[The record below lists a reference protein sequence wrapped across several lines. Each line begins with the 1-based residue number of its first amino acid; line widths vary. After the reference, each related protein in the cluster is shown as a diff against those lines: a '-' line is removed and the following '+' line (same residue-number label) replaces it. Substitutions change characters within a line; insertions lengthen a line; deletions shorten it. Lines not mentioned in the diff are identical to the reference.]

1 MDLASQEDKRVSGAG
16 GSNEA
21 SEETGAGR
29 WAGWPLDRILVI
41 AGFVA
46 TVLAGVILGSGDPS
60 LVGPILILLLPG
72 IVFTGLLL
80 WRPRPTFYLL
90 AGLANSVLAITT
102 IPFGLF
108 GALANPLLG
117 PVYSAVV
124 LTTLSLVLA
133 LPAGLLGFR
142 RGRAGLREP
151 NLAEGIRSLQ
161 GFAVIAIVSLSI
173 GAIAAGSL
181 AYQNVTARQPSVGPV
196 YDFPVVMNIS
206 ILASNSRFSPAAFNL
221 TASVVTKITILNED
235 DAPHTF
241 TYTINGTTY
250 SHDLMGSSTTQF
262 YVQFTRPGMVPF
274 SSVLTPDVGMN
285 GTMRIVSP

>member
-1 MDLASQEDKRVSGAG
+1 
-16 GSNEA
+16 
-21 SEETGAGR
+21 
-29 WAGWPLDRILVI
+29 VI

-46 TVLAGVILGSGDPS
+46 TVLAGVILGSGDAS

-80 WRPRPTFYLL
+80 WRPRPAFYLL
-90 AGLANSVLAITT
+90 AGIANSVLAITT

-161 GFAVIAIVSLSI
+161 GFAVIAIVSLSV

-181 AYQNVTARQPSVGPV
+181 AYQNVTARAPSVGPV
-196 YDFPVVMNIS
+196 YDIPVAANVSM
-206 ILASNSRFSPAAFNL
+206 LASNSRFSPTAINL

-241 TYTINGTTY
+241 TYTNNGTRY
-250 SHDLMGSSTTQF
+250 SHDLMGSRTTQF
-262 YVQFTRPGMVPF
+262 FVLFSRPGIVPF
-274 SSVLTPDVGMN
+274 SSVLAADVGMN
-285 GTMRIVSP
+285 GTMTIVSP

>member
-1 MDLASQEDKRVSGAG
+1 MDLRSQGEKGVPGTDQSD
-16 GSNEA
+16 EA
-21 SEETGAGR
+21 AEETGAGR
-29 WAGWPLDRILVI
+29 WAGWPLNRVLVI

-108 GALANPLLG
+108 GALGNPLLG

-151 NLAEGIRSLQ
+151 NLAEGIRSIQ
-161 GFAVIAIVSLSI
+161 GFAVIAIVSLSV

-181 AYQNVTARQPSVGPV
+181 AYQNVTARAPSAGPV
-196 YDFPVVMNIS
+196 YDIPMVASVSM
-206 ILASNSRFSPAAFNL
+206 LASNSRFSPTAINV

-241 TYTINGTTY
+241 TYTNNGTGY
-250 SHDLMGSSTTQF
+250 SHDLMGGRTTQF
-262 YVQFTRPGMVPF
+262 FVLFSRPGIVPF
-274 SSVLTPDVGMN
+274 SSVLTADVGMN
-285 GTMRIVSP
+285 GTMTIVSP

>member
-1 MDLASQEDKRVSGAG
+1 MDMRSQEDKGVPEAG
-16 GSNEA
+16 KSDEA
-21 SEETGAGR
+21 AQETGAGR
-29 WAGWPLDRILVI
+29 WAGWPLDRVLVI

-133 LPAGLLGFR
+133 LPAGVIAFR

-151 NLAEGIRSLQ
+151 HLSEGIRSLH
-161 GFAVIAIVSLSI
+161 GFAVIAIVSLSV

-181 AYQNVTARQPSVGPV
+181 AYQNVTARAPSVGPV
-196 YDFPVVMNIS
+196 YDIPAVANVS
-206 ILASNSRFSPAAFNL
+206 VLASNSRFSPTAFNL
-221 TASVVTKITILNED
+221 TASMVTKITILNED
-235 DAPHTF
+235 DTPHTF
-241 TYTINGTTY
+241 TYTNNGTRY
-250 SHDLMGSSTTQF
+250 SHDLTGSSTTQF
-262 YVQFTRPGMVPF
+262 FVLFSQPGTVPF

-285 GTMRIVSP
+285 GTMTVVAP

>member
-1 MDLASQEDKRVSGAG
+1 MAAS
-16 GSNEA
+16 
-21 SEETGAGR
+21 R
-29 WAGWPLDRILVI
+29 WADWTLDRVLVI

-46 TVLAGVILGSGDPS
+46 TVWASFILGSGEPA
-60 LVGPILILLLPG
+60 LIGPILILLLPG

-80 WRPRPTFYLL
+80 WRPRPGFFLL
-90 AGLANSVLAITT
+90 AGIANSVLAITT

-161 GFAVIAIVSLSI
+161 GFAAIAIVSRI
-173 GAIAAGSL
+173 VGAI
-181 AYQNVTARQPSVGPV
+181 R
-196 YDFPVVMNIS
+196 
-206 ILASNSRFSPAAFNL
+206 
-221 TASVVTKITILNED
+221 
-235 DAPHTF
+235 
-241 TYTINGTTY
+241 
-250 SHDLMGSSTTQF
+250 
-262 YVQFTRPGMVPF
+262 
-274 SSVLTPDVGMN
+274 
-285 GTMRIVSP
+285 

>member
-1 MDLASQEDKRVSGAG
+1 MDMRSQGDKGVAEAG
-16 GSNEA
+16 ESDEA
-21 SEETGAGR
+21 AQETGAGR
-29 WAGWPLDRILVI
+29 WAGWPLNRVLVI

-46 TVLAGVILGSGDPS
+46 TVLAGVILGSGEPS

-80 WRPRPTFYLL
+80 WRPRPVFYLL

-151 NLAEGIRSLQ
+151 NPAEGIRSLQ
-161 GFAVIAIVSLSI
+161 GFAVIAIVSLSV

-181 AYQNVTARQPSVGPV
+181 AHENVTPPAPSARSGFHIPV
-196 YDFPVVMNIS
+196 
-206 ILASNSRFSPAAFNL
+206 PA
-221 TASVVTKITILNED
+221 K
-235 DAPHTF
+235 
-241 TYTINGTTY
+241 
-250 SHDLMGSSTTQF
+250 
-262 YVQFTRPGMVPF
+262 
-274 SSVLTPDVGMN
+274 
-285 GTMRIVSP
+285 

>member
-1 MDLASQEDKRVSGAG
+1 MDLASQEDKRDSGAG
-16 GSNEA
+16 GSDEA
-21 SEETGAGR
+21 AQETGAGR
-29 WAGWPLDRILVI
+29 WAGWPLDRVLVI

-80 WRPRPTFYLL
+80 WRPRAAFYLL
-90 AGLANSVLAITT
+90 AGIANSVLAITT

-161 GFAVIAIVSLSI
+161 GFAVIAIVSLSV

-181 AYQNVTARQPSVGPV
+181 AYQNVTARAPSVGPV
-196 YDFPVVMNIS
+196 YDIPVAANVSM
-206 ILASNSRFSPAAFNL
+206 LASNSRFSPTAINV

-235 DAPHTF
+235 DSPHTF
-241 TYTINGTTY
+241 TYTNNGTRY
-250 SHDLMGSSTTQF
+250 SHDLMGSRTTQF
-262 YVQFTRPGMVPF
+262 FVLFSRPGIVPF
-274 SSVLTPDVGMN
+274 SSVLAADVGMN
-285 GTMRIVSP
+285 GTMTIVSP

>member
-1 MDLASQEDKRVSGAG
+1 MELRSQGDKGVAGADK
-16 GSNEA
+16 SDEA
-21 SEETGAGR
+21 AEETGAGR
-29 WAGWPLDRILVI
+29 WAGWPINRVLVI

-108 GALANPLLG
+108 GALANPLRG
-117 PVYSAVV
+117 PLYSAVV

-142 RGRAGLREP
+142 LSAAS
-151 NLAEGIRSLQ
+151 LAEPTLH
-161 GFAVIAIVSLSI
+161 A
-173 GAIAAGSL
+173 
-181 AYQNVTARQPSVGPV
+181 
-196 YDFPVVMNIS
+196 
-206 ILASNSRFSPAAFNL
+206 
-221 TASVVTKITILNED
+221 
-235 DAPHTF
+235 
-241 TYTINGTTY
+241 
-250 SHDLMGSSTTQF
+250 
-262 YVQFTRPGMVPF
+262 
-274 SSVLTPDVGMN
+274 
-285 GTMRIVSP
+285 

>member
-1 MDLASQEDKRVSGAG
+1 MDLRSQEDKGVPEAG
-16 GSNEA
+16 ESDEA
-21 SEETGAGR
+21 AQERGAGR
-29 WAGWPLDRILVI
+29 WAGWPLNRVLVI

-80 WRPRPTFYLL
+80 WRPRPVVSLL
-90 AGLANSVLAITT
+90 AGLANSVLPITT

-133 LPAGLLGFR
+133 LPAGLLGCR

-151 NLAEGIRSLQ
+151 NLAEGIRSVQ
-161 GFAVIAIVSLSI
+161 GFAVIAIVFLSV

-181 AYQNVTARQPSVGPV
+181 AYQNVTARAPSAGPV
-196 YDFPVVMNIS
+196 YDFPIVASVS
-206 ILASNSRFSPAAFNL
+206 ILASNSRFSP
-221 TASVVTKITILNED
+221 TAINVTLSVVTKITILNED
-235 DAPHTF
+235 DGPHTF
-241 TYTINGTTY
+241 TYTNNGTPY
-250 SHDLMGSSTTQF
+250 SHAVRRSSTTQLF
-262 YVQFTRPGMVPF
+262 VHFSRP
-274 SSVLTPDVGMN
+274 
-285 GTMRIVSP
+285 

>member
-1 MDLASQEDKRVSGAG
+1 MRSQEDKGVPEAG
-16 GSNEA
+16 ESDEA
-21 SEETGAGR
+21 AQERGAGR
-29 WAGWPLDRILVI
+29 WAGWPLNRVLVI

-80 WRPRPTFYLL
+80 WRPRPVFYLL

-161 GFAVIAIVSLSI
+161 GFAVIAIVSLSV

-181 AYQNVTARQPSVGPV
+181 AYQNVTARAPSVGPV
-196 YDFPVVMNIS
+196 YDIPVAANVSM
-206 ILASNSRFSPAAFNL
+206 LASNSRFSPTAINV

-235 DAPHTF
+235 DSPHTF
-241 TYTINGTTY
+241 TYTNNGTRY
-250 SHDLMGSSTTQF
+250 SHDLMGSRTTQF
-262 YVQFTRPGMVPF
+262 FVLF
-274 SSVLTPDVGMN
+274 S
-285 GTMRIVSP
+285 